1 MRITTVPLLA
11 LFAIAAIAVTSCGG
25 ASADFAD
32 DQTADASTSP
42 DAAAGDSVTA
52 GDTPNVSDAINL
64 EDSPPRPDGG
74 PPDTMAPDAPVP
86 TACTATSG
94 CTSTE
99 YCDGAACGAGVCR
112 PRPPTSPTFDPVCGC
127 DGITYWNQE
136 VARAAGRSV
145 VSVGSCAG
153 TAVTCSSF
161 GSCAAPA
168 NKCVVERTSCSG
180 FESTGRCWSIPGDRV
195 CPAGSKTVRTCGF
208 TGGGTCLTRC
218 EAILGGGSFAPDAT
232 CK

>member
-11 LFAIAAIAVTSCGG
+11 FVAFMAVSCGG

-32 DQTADASTSP
+32 EQPADASTSP
-42 DAAAGDSVTA
+42 DAAASDSVTA
-52 GDTPNVSDAINL
+52 GEAPNVPDAINL
-64 EDSPPRPDGG
+64 EDSTPMPDGE
-74 PPDTMAPDAPVP
+74 PPDTMAPDTPAP
-86 TACTATSG
+86 TACTPTAG
-94 CTSTE
+94 CTNKE

-112 PRPPTSPTFDPVCGC
+112 PRPPSSATFDPVCGC
-127 DGITYWNQE
+127 DGVTYWNQQ
-136 VARAAGRSV
+136 VAHAAGRSV
-145 VSVGSCAG
+145 ASVGSCAG

-180 FESTGRCWSIPGDRV
+180 FESTGRCWSIPSDRV

-218 EAILGGGSFAPDAT
+218 EAILGSGSFAPDAT